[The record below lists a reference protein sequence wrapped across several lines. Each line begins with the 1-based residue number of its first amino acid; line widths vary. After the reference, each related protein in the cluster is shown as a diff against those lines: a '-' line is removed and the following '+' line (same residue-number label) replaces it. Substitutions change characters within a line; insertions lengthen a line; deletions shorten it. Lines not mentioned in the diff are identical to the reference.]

1 MIETEQ
7 QAERAILIGICY
19 PGQDERET
27 QDYIDELS
35 FLAETAGAVPV
46 KDSSRRLIYKIH
58 ELLSDQE
65 NL

>member
-19 PGQDERET
+19 PGQDEQET

-35 FLAETAGAVPV
+35 FLVETAGAVPV
-46 KDSSRRLIYKIH
+46 KRFIQKADLQNPRTFVG
-58 ELLSDQE
+58 
-65 NL
+65 